1 MPAAPEPEPPAA
13 PEPEPQS
20 GNYSD
25 PSEIE
30 SAISAFQDARTIS
43 ERNSVKDSLSGASI
57 PVQFRV
63 NAVERTFGIGLS
75 EAVRGG
81 NTIIAEV
88 EGAGEVEI
96 RLPPSADMSH
106 IKPGYEGEL
115 SCTIADW
122 NAVRRRLIMESI

>member
-1 MPAAPEPEPPAA
+1 M
-13 PEPEPQS
+13 
-20 GNYSD
+20 
-25 PSEIE
+25 
-30 SAISAFQDARTIS
+30 SAFQDARTIS
-43 ERNSVKDSLSGASI
+43 ERNSVKDSLSGASS

-115 SCTIADW
+115 PCTIADW